1 MRICELKHDDFG
13 IYSICNIFQSNE
25 FILSVDS
32 AFVGYFNVYNF
43 LQSFA
48 VGNSIAFGC
57 FSHKDLRFPDGLVF
71 GDIVGN
77 TFEVHIAFIGKINLS
92 KKIKLLQMVIE
103 LIKQNYPFIE
113 NIVGYPPVEYV
124 HARLLIRKLGF
135 VENETS
141 IKLVGMNGLKDC
153 VKVEYKY

>member
-1 MRICELKHDDFG
+1 MNICELKHDDFG
-13 IYSICNIFQSNE
+13 IYSICNIFQSDDFVLN
-25 FILSVDS
+25 VDS
-32 AFVGYFNVYNF
+32 SFVGYFNVYNF
-43 LQSFA
+43 LHSLSI
-48 VGNSIAFGC
+48 GNSIAFGC
-57 FSHKDLRFPDGLVF
+57 FSQDDLGFPDGLVF
-71 GDIVGN
+71 GDIVDN

-113 NIVGYPPVEYV
+113 NIVGYPPVEYA

-135 VENETS
+135 VEDETN
-141 IKLVGMNGLKDC
+141 IKLVGMDGLKDC